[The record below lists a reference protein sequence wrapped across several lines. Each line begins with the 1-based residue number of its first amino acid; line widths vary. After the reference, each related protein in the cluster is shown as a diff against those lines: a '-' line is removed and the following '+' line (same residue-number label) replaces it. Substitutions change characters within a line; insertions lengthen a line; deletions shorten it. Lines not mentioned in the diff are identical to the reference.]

1 MWCRDTIVVMSPPA
15 LACTVR
21 GCGLPLERHDALVT
35 CPGGH
40 AFDVARS
47 GYINLLQPQDRRSP
61 AAGDSREAVGAR
73 ARLLAA
79 GIGRTV
85 LDAFVYRAVSLDL
98 APGATVVDIGSGT
111 GDALAD
117 NARQRPISGVGI
129 DLSTAAAEHAA
140 RRFPHLTWAVANA
153 DRRLPLADGGV
164 ALILS
169 LHARRNAPECARV
182 LAPGGYLLVATPA
195 HDDLVELRESV
206 MGERRHRDRAD
217 ALLADH
223 EPFFALMD
231 QSTVRERRPL
241 ERDALLDLLRSTYR
255 GGRSSEAT
263 RVAALQQLDVTLA
276 SDFFLFQRRTL
287 LVPTGLKSQ

>member
-1 MWCRDTIVVMSPPA
+1 MRCRDTIVFMSRPI
-15 LACTVR
+15 LACSVR

-35 CPGGH
+35 CPSGH
-40 AFDVARS
+40 AFDVARW
-47 GYINLLQPQDRRSP
+47 GYINLLQPQDRRSLT
-61 AAGDSREAVGAR
+61 AGDSREAVDAR

-85 LDAFVYRAVSLDL
+85 LDAFVDCAVRLGL
-98 APGATVVDIGSGT
+98 EPGATVVDIGSGT
-111 GDALAD
+111 GDALAEM
-117 NARQRPISGVGI
+117 ASRQTISGVGI
-129 DLSTAAAEHAA
+129 DLSTAATEHAA

-153 DRRLPLADGGV
+153 DRRLPLVDASV

-169 LHARRNAPECARV
+169 LHARRNAAECARV
-182 LAPGGYLLVATPA
+182 LTPGGYLLIATPA

-206 MGERRHRDRAD
+206 MGERRHRERAD
-217 ALLADH
+217 MLLGEH
-223 EPFFALMD
+223 EPFFTLMER
-231 QSTVRERRPL
+231 STVREHRPL

-276 SDFFLFQRRTL
+276 SDFFLFQRRML
-287 LVPTGLKSQ
+287 PVPTDLKPQ